1 LEKFLTVNLLEW
13 PRKFDLFGIQV
24 SATDYEEAAR
34 LILAAA
40 AAGKAAMVTQLSY
53 EHA

>member
-1 LEKFLTVNLLEW
+1 MEW
-13 PRKFDLFGIQV
+13 SRKSDLFGIQV

-40 AAGKAAMVTQLSY
+40 AAGEAAVVTHLPY